1 LVVLALRCVYLRPL
15 VHLDFAVAM
24 LKRIILDGVVLAVM
38 LTGAAAAG

>member
-1 LVVLALRCVYLRPL
+1 MPL
-15 VHLDFAVAM
+15 GQGPTSPSPDFAVAM